1 MLKILCFISKFH
13 EAIPWQAPCLISMVS
28 MPMSP
33 LISTPLVARNTT
45 YRIEKIDKY
54 FGYKYFGEI
63 NINASL
69 FFFDISLFI
78 RINSKGKISF

>member
-1 MLKILCFISKFH
+1 MLIILCFISKLQ

-45 YRIEKIDKY
+45 YGIEKID
-54 FGYKYFGEI
+54 KYFGEI

-69 FFFDISLFI
+69 FFCDKSLFI
-78 RINSKGKISF
+78 SINSKGQISF

>member
-1 MLKILCFISKFH
+1 
-13 EAIPWQAPCLISMVS
+13 

-45 YRIEKIDKY
+45 YEIEKI
-54 FGYKYFGEI
+54 FVSVHGGEI

-69 FFFDISLFI
+69 FFCDKSLFI
-78 RINSKGKISF
+78 SINFKGQMSFWDSFSVIIHYPTYESS

>member
-1 MLKILCFISKFH
+1 
-13 EAIPWQAPCLISMVS
+13 

-45 YRIEKIDKY
+45 YEIEKILVSVH
-54 FGYKYFGEI
+54 GGEI

-69 FFFDISLFI
+69 FFCDKSLFI
-78 RINSKGKISF
+78 SINFKGQMSFWDSFSVIIHYPTYESS

>member
-1 MLKILCFISKFH
+1 MLKILCFISKFR
-13 EAIPWQAPCLISMVS
+13 EAIPWQAPCLISIVS

-45 YRIEKIDKY
+45 YEIEKI
-54 FGYKYFGEI
+54 FVSVHGGEI

-69 FFFDISLFI
+69 FFCDKSLFI
-78 RINSKGKISF
+78 SINFKEQMSL

>member
-1 MLKILCFISKFH
+1 
-13 EAIPWQAPCLISMVS
+13 

-45 YRIEKIDKY
+45 YEIEKI
-54 FGYKYFGEI
+54 FVSAHGGEI

-69 FFFDISLFI
+69 FFRDKSLFI
-78 RINSKGKISF
+78 SINFKGQMSFWDSFSVIIHYPTYESSQSFHFVSRGLR